1 MLVALSIRL
10 SKEDISAADKAGGT
24 TTTGIRRSIRAWAL
38 LRKWSSEDPN
48 MTLVTAIERVH
59 REFGAEGEE
68 ASQ

>member
-38 LRKWSSEDPN
+38 LRKWSAEDPN
-48 MTLVTAIERVH
+48 LTVAAAIERVH
-59 REFGAEGEE
+59 LEFGSEGEE
-68 ASQ
+68 AAQ